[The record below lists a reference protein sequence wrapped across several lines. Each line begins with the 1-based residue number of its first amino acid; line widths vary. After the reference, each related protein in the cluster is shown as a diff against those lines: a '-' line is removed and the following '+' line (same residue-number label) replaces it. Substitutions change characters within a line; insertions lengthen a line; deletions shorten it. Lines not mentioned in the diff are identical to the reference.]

1 MQAQADVQQTFDS
14 RCVDGGVNQ
23 RGAAPGRSVTP
34 APAFPGLGEIIRLV
48 DDALALRRTEAVTAH
63 IRRYLPALIEALRA
77 ELPMQL
83 LQVNAQGY
91 RRFELHHCPI
101 GGYQILAMVW
111 GPGQGTPIHDH
122 NDLWGVEA
130 VIHGEL
136 QVSRYRIR
144 EVAGTALRLEPT
156 DLVELRSGDI
166 ETFDAEHGVHL
177 CRNPSQRAAA
187 VSLHVYGRPLDRF
200 GIYVD
205 EGDGWHGRREHA
217 PRIESLS
224 G

>member
-1 MQAQADVQQTFDS
+1 MQTYSDIRQTFDG
-14 RCVDGGVNQ
+14 RFDEGGVIHHASAQ
-23 RGAAPGRSVTP
+23 PVAQAQS
-34 APAFPGLGEIIRLV
+34 FPGLGEIIKLV

-63 IRRYLPALIEALRA
+63 IRKQLPALIHARRA
-77 ELPMQL
+77 ELPGQL

-130 VIHGEL
+130 VMHGEL

-144 EVAGTALRLEPT
+144 EVAGTSLRLEPT

-166 ETFDAEHGVHL
+166 ETFDAEHGLHL
-177 CRNPSQRAAA
+177 CRNPSPRAAA

-205 EGDGWHGRREHA
+205 EGDGWHERREHQ
-217 PRIESLS
+217 PRLETLI